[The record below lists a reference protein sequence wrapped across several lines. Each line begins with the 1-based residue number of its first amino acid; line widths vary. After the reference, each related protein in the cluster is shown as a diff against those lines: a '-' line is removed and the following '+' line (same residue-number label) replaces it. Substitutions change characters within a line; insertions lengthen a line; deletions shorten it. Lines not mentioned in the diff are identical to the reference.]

1 MANGL
6 LPLPDIP
13 AEQRTPLVEAL
24 LAVIRA
30 QQDRV
35 LDHEAT
41 GQQLRDASATL
52 KGQRPRPH
60 IAPSRL
66 EQPAARPP
74 LAEGHQRP
82 GSQKRPKNA
91 QLTITQEIRI
101 PFPDPPAGSV
111 SQGYEAY
118 TVQELV
124 MRAETTRY
132 LRERILTADGQSVLA
147 PLPADVLPGQHF
159 GPNLLCHILHQYH
172 HNHVTQP
179 LLQEELAQRSILI
192 SAGQIN
198 HILTEA

>member
-24 LAVIRA
+24 LAVIRR
-30 QQDRV
+30 QQDRFADPEKTV
-35 LDHEAT
+35 
-41 GQQLRDASATL
+41 QQRRDEIAIL
-52 KGQRPRPH
+52 KGQKPRPH

-124 MRAETTRY
+124 MRAETPRY
-132 LRERILTADGQSVLA
+132 LRDRILPAARPTVLA
-147 PLPADVLPGQHF
+147 P
-159 GPNLLCHILHQYH
+159 
-172 HNHVTQP
+172 
-179 LLQEELAQRSILI
+179 
-192 SAGQIN
+192 
-198 HILTEA
+198 